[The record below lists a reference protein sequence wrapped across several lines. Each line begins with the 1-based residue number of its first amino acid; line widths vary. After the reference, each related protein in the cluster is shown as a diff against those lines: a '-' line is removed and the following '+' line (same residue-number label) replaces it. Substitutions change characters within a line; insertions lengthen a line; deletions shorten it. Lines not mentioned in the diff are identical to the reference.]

1 MGKDRVAPESN
12 YVVADETKNGR
23 KNVADDVD
31 VSDVD
36 GIKTETETETDE
48 IRASNQNS
56 EDDPGNVTPTEDEPL
71 PPMRNQAD
79 IERWKINSKT

>member
-36 GIKTETETETDE
+36 GIKTETETDE

-79 IERWKINSKT
+79 IER